1 MCLLSGG
8 VLGRT
13 KNYLLSGPMAQVC
26 EAHPP
31 LRRNLGIHSCYVSSV
46 EQKTEQDAKGFKACL
61 VCVCVCL
68 RVAEKL
74 SPTNTGGPIFGQFQ
88 TFTSIEV
95 NDLSLGHSFQSTA
108 CVREYNTAKRV
119 FKAPTQV
126 RPKACLCVFVYVVR
140 PVRGFPNVSLA
151 RCSWANEEL
160 RT

>member
-1 MCLLSGG
+1 MCWEERKIIFFPVRWLKFAKLIRHCVAILAFTVVMFRASNKRQNRMRK
-8 VLGRT
+8 VLR
-13 KNYLLSGPMAQVC
+13 LVW
-26 EAHPP
+26 
-31 LRRNLGIHSCYVSSV
+31 
-46 EQKTEQDAKGFKACL
+46 F

-119 FKAPTQV
+119 FKAPSQA